1 MNKEL
6 ETDAVKKME
15 AMEICLLLE
24 EKAEVITIQE
34 EFQSHT
40 HTHTHT
46 HKNTFS
52 VSEGQDKMKGAYT
65 KAREIPAGSNED
77 LWKHK
82 GIKY

>member
-1 MNKEL
+1 MRRMNEL
-6 ETDAVKKME
+6 ETDAMKKME

-34 EFQSHT
+34 EFWS

-52 VSEGQDKMKGAYT
+52 VSKEQDKMKTAYT
-65 KAREIPAGSNED
+65 KAREIPVGSNED
-77 LWKHK
+77 LWKRK

>member
-1 MNKEL
+1 MRRMNNEL
-6 ETDAVKKME
+6 ETDAMKKIE

-40 HTHTHT
+40 HTHTRT

-52 VSEGQDKMKGAYT
+52 VSEGQNKMKRAYT
-65 KAREIPAGSNED
+65 KARDSSWI
-77 LWKHK
+77 
-82 GIKY
+82 